1 MFIKPFLCLAFVLFL
16 SCSNGTEITQNSNK
30 YQLLNDIAE
39 DISISYFN
47 EDKLEFKLIASEMS
61 QGSNEN
67 IFQSGIEVYVFN
79 VKLDTILTIKSDY
92 AFQNK
97 IDDVFEAKK
106 NVILINS
113 KNEQLMTEHLVW
125 NTKSKTIYT
134 EELVT
139 IKTDSQIIMGYGFE
153 TDENFES
160 YTLSNL
166 TGKIYL

>member
-1 MFIKPFLCLAFVLFL
+1 MKLYLCLVFALFL
-16 SCSNGTEITQNSNK
+16 SCFNSIESTQKSNNYKLSN
-30 YQLLNDIAE
+30 DTAE

-47 EDKLEFKLIASEMS
+47 EDKLEFILIASELS
-61 QGSNEN
+61 QSSKEN

-79 VKLDTILTIKSDY
+79 VNLDTVLTIKSDY

-97 IDDVFEAKK
+97 TDDIFEAKK

-113 KNEQLMTEHLVW
+113 MNEQLMTEHLIW
-125 NTKSKTIYT
+125 NTKSKKIYT

-139 IKTDSQIIMGYGFE
+139 IKTDKQIIMGYGFE
-153 TDENFES
+153 TDQNFES

>member
-1 MFIKPFLCLAFVLFL
+1 MRTFLCLVFVLLL
-16 SCSNGTEITQNSNK
+16 SCFNGTETTQNSYK
-30 YQLLNDIAE
+30 YQLLNDTAE

-67 IFQSGIEVYVFN
+67 IFQYGIEVYVFD

-106 NVILINS
+106 NVILINN

>member
-1 MFIKPFLCLAFVLFL
+1 MKPYLYSVFALFL
-16 SCSNGTEITQNSNK
+16 SCFNGNETTQKSDN
-30 YQLLNDIAE
+30 YILYNDTAD

-67 IFQSGIEVYVFN
+67 IFQYGIEVYVFN

-106 NVILINS
+106 NVILINN

-139 IKTDSQIIMGYGFE
+139 IKTDSQIIMGYGFK

>member
-1 MFIKPFLCLAFVLFL
+1 MFMRTFLCLVFVLFL
-16 SCSNGTEITQNSNK
+16 SCSNGTEITQNSYK
-30 YQLLNDIAE
+30 YQLLNDTAE

-67 IFQSGIEVYVFN
+67 IFQYGIEVYVFN
-79 VKLDTILTIKSDY
+79 VKLDTIITIKSDY

-106 NVILINS
+106 NVILINK

>member
-1 MFIKPFLCLAFVLFL
+1 MRTFLCLVFVLFL
-16 SCSNGTEITQNSNK
+16 SCSNGTVITQNSYK
-30 YQLLNDIAE
+30 YQLLNDTAE

-47 EDKLEFKLIASEMS
+47 EDKLEFKLIASEMI

-67 IFQSGIEVYVFN
+67 IFQYGIEVYVFN

-106 NVILINS
+106 NVILTNN

>member
-1 MFIKPFLCLAFVLFL
+1 MFMRTFLCLVFVLFL
-16 SCSNGTEITQNSNK
+16 SCSNGTEITQNSYK
-30 YQLLNDIAE
+30 YQLLNDTAE

-67 IFQSGIEVYVFN
+67 IFQYGIEVYVFN

-106 NVILINS
+106 NVILINN
-113 KNEQLMTEHLVW
+113 KNEQLMTEHLLW

>member
-1 MFIKPFLCLAFVLFL
+1 MFMRPFLCLVFVLFL
-16 SCSNGTEITQNSNK
+16 SCFNGTETTQNSNK

-61 QGSNEN
+61 QSSNEN
-67 IFQSGIEVYVFN
+67 IFQYGVEVYVFN
-79 VKLDTILTIKSDY
+79 VKSDTILTIKSDY

-97 IDDVFEAKK
+97 IDDIFEAKK
-106 NVILINS
+106 NVILINN

>member
-1 MFIKPFLCLAFVLFL
+1 MKTFLCFVLVLLL
-16 SCSNGTEITQNSNK
+16 SCFNGTEITQNSYK
-30 YQLLNDIAE
+30 YQLLNDTAK

-67 IFQSGIEVYVFN
+67 IFQYGIEVYVFN

-106 NVILINS
+106 NVILTNN

-139 IKTDSQIIMGYGFE
+139 IRTDAQIIMGYGFE

>member
-1 MFIKPFLCLAFVLFL
+1 MFMRTFLCLVFVLFL
-16 SCSNGTEITQNSNK
+16 SCFNGTEITQNSYK
-30 YQLLNDIAE
+30 YQLLNDTAE

-67 IFQSGIEVYVFN
+67 IFQYGIEVYVFN

-106 NVILINS
+106 NVILINK

-139 IKTDSQIIMGYGFE
+139 IKTDSQIIMGYGFK

>member
-1 MFIKPFLCLAFVLFL
+1 MFMRTFLCLVFVLFL
-16 SCSNGTEITQNSNK
+16 SCSNGTVITQNSYK
-30 YQLLNDIAE
+30 YQLLNDTAE

-47 EDKLEFKLIASEMS
+47 EDKLEFKLIASEMI

-67 IFQSGIEVYVFN
+67 IFQYGIEVYVFN

-106 NVILINS
+106 NVILTNN

>member
-1 MFIKPFLCLAFVLFL
+1 MFMRTFLCLVFVLFL
-16 SCSNGTEITQNSNK
+16 SCSNGTVITQNSYK
-30 YQLLNDIAE
+30 YQLLNDTAE

-67 IFQSGIEVYVFN
+67 IFQYGIEVYVFN

-106 NVILINS
+106 NVILTNN

>member
-1 MFIKPFLCLAFVLFL
+1 MFMRPFLCLVFVLFL
-16 SCSNGTEITQNSNK
+16 SCFNGTETTQNSYK
-30 YQLLNDIAE
+30 YQLLNDAAE

-67 IFQSGIEVYVFN
+67 IFQYGIEVYVFN

-106 NVILINS
+106 NVILTNN